1 MAMSEFQRGF
11 FIGLGVGAAI
21 IVLGFASKLIG

>member
-11 FIGLGVGAAI
+11 FIGLGVGAALLVI
-21 IVLGFASKLIG
+21 GFAGRLFG

>member
-1 MAMSEFQRGF
+1 MAMSDFQRGF

-21 IVLGFASKLIG
+21 LVIGFFAKVV